1 MTDTLLPQLFRAL
14 DLVVIER
21 QPNGAF
27 HLLTP
32 APVWLQRAFDAAPA
46 GASQTLT
53 GAFTFLAD
61 VVQQALGAWPAGPHA
76 SMVFGPFAATV
87 SGDDLL
93 LRATAL
99 TIDKRMLL
107 VLDRLVGAADA
118 RPMLQKAREHLLE
131 NEQLVRKVEALHEPA
146 AALDR
151 AVAEMV
157 GMASAEQQPIADAL
171 RDASAGLRAALVG
184 LPAPPPRRR
193 R

>member
-14 DLVVIER
+14 DLVVVER

-32 APVWLQRAFDAAPA
+32 APVWLERAFDAAPA
-46 GASQTLT
+46 GTSQTLT
-53 GAFTFLAD
+53 GAFTFLDD
-61 VVQQALGAWPAGPHA
+61 VVQQALGAWHAGPHA

-99 TIDKRMLL
+99 TIDRRMLL

-131 NEQLVRKVEALHEPA
+131 NEQLVRNVQGLHEPA
-146 AALDR
+146 SALDR
-151 AVAEMV
+151 AVADMV
-157 GMASAEQQPIADAL
+157 AAASPDQQPFADAL
-171 RDASAGLRAALVG
+171 RDANARLHTAMVG
-184 LPAPPPRRR
+184 LPVPPPKRRR
-193 R
+193 